1 CICPPN
7 TVGERSDECA
17 PNHWAGCKANIQGLK
32 CDKCKLG
39 TFGLSTRNPLGCS
52 QCYCFGMTS
61 TCTEAQGLIRMWVSR
76 VMKKCDRNAHTAHM
90 YRVGTCIPHHMQVH
104 PLT

>member
-1 CICPPN
+1 NSSLIA
-7 TVGERSDECA
+7 ECL
-17 PNHWAGCKANIQGLK
+17 CVVSQANIQGLK

-61 TCTEAQGLIRMWVSR
+61 TCTEAQGLIRMWLSLMPEQTKLPLVD
-76 VMKKCDRNAHTAHM
+76 KDNQQET
-90 YRVGTCIPHHMQVH
+90 TCGVTFLHHR
-104 PLT
+104 